1 MQNREAFRWTFT
13 ASGLWLILSPFML
26 LGGQSALSNA
36 LVGDA
41 GLLILSGLLALTVAG
56 YGHNKHYLVQTYLG
70 VSYGLILV
78 AAPWLFG
85 FTEPVTAWNAGVVG
99 TALVLAGLYVVFQ
112 KMPKHHA

>member
-1 MQNREAFRWTFT
+1 
-13 ASGLWLILSPFML
+13 
-26 LGGQSALSNA
+26 
-36 LVGDA
+36 
-41 GLLILSGLLALTVAG
+41 
-56 YGHNKHYLVQTYLG
+56 NKHYLVQTYLG

-85 FTEPVTAWNAGVVG
+85 FTEPMTAWNAGVVG